1 VKLVDIMDGWLWRNG
16 MIDSMLEVVLDWFSR
31 LVVKKAKDKVVSI
44 TGG

>member
-1 VKLVDIMDGWLWRNG
+1 MDGWLWRNG
-16 MIDSMLEVVLDWFSR
+16 KIDSMLEVVLDWFSR